1 MNMFRR
7 FLLIVLLFVMSHLAY
22 AESDIQQGDIFAF
35 DPSVACD
42 VLTVKLEKMETEI
55 DRKQRTI
62 KEIHKILISAAKRP
76 PDYGNIRLDYIKIF
90 KQLESTQKEYDRLV
104 LAQEKNCMSDQDKQ
118 TMN

>member
-1 MNMFRR
+1 MLKKF
-7 FLLIVLLFVMSHLAY
+7 FLIVIWTLISNFIY
-22 AESDIQQGDIFAF
+22 ANSNLQKSDIFAF

-90 KQLESTQKEYDRLV
+90 KQLESTQKEYNRLV
-104 LAQEKNCMSDQDKQ
+104 LVQEKNCM
-118 TMN
+118 

>member
-55 DRKQRTI
+55 DSKQRAI
-62 KEIHKILISAAKRP
+62 KELHKILISATKRP
-76 PDYGNIRLDYIKIF
+76 PNYGNIRSEYIRTF
-90 KQLESTQKEYDRLV
+90 DQLESMQKEYDRLV
-104 LAQEKNCMSDQDKQ
+104 LQQEDHCISNPDTQ
-118 TMN
+118 TN